1 MLIPPLLD
9 TCYHGN
15 MRKIIAAALCLLTVA
30 VTQHTCQAQP
40 VPIPSQVGDLV
51 PTSPKEAWGD
61 LGAIQSGDGSPW
73 WSEVLL
79 YIPNRILDLIDVFRV
94 DVGVGAS
101 VGAVVRVTEYAQVG
115 YRQMAPVS
123 LRVGDFGRQ
132 FPVLVETS
140 NEIGVSPA
148 FKQSADREV
157 CKAEVGLGGDLLIV
171 GAYGGICL
179 DELADFVGGL
189 FLIDFKDDDM

>member
-1 MLIPPLLD
+1 MLIPPPFD
-9 TCYHGN
+9 TWYHRT
-15 MRKIIAAALCLLTVA
+15 MRKVIYGALCLMSVL
-30 VTQHTCQAQP
+30 VTQPVCEAQP
-40 VPIPSQVGDLV
+40 LPLTPSVGDLV
-51 PTSPKEAWGD
+51 PASPKEAWGD
-61 LGAIQSGDGSPW
+61 LGAIQAGEGSPW
-73 WSEVLL
+73 WADVLL
-79 YIPNRILDLIDVFRV
+79 YIPNRVLDLIDVFRV

-101 VGAVVRVTEYAQVG
+101 VGAVVRVTEYAQLG

-148 FKQSADREV
+148 FKQSADRDV
-157 CKAEVGLGGDLLIV
+157 CSAEIGLGGDLLIV

>member
-1 MLIPPLLD
+1 MKRTLVLIVYVI
-9 TCYHGN
+9 TF
-15 MRKIIAAALCLLTVA
+15 ALSLGTTS
-30 VTQHTCQAQP
+30 VTRAQES
-40 VPIPSQVGDLV
+40 VMIPGYQDLV

-61 LGAIQSGDGSPW
+61 LNAIQINEGTPW
-73 WSEVLL
+73 WADLLL
-79 YIPNRILDLIDVFRV
+79 YIPNRVLDLIDVFRV

-101 VGAVVRVTEYAQVG
+101 VGAVVRVTEYAQFG

-132 FPVLVETS
+132 FPVLVESS
-140 NEIGVSPA
+140 NEFGLSPA

-157 CKAEVGLGGDLLIV
+157 CKAELGLGGDLLIV

-179 DELADFVGGL
+179 DELADFIGGI
-189 FLIDFKDDDM
+189 FLIDFKGDDM

>member
-1 MLIPPLLD
+1 MRTIIFTILSILSVIFSQPSCEAQPLPIPP
-9 TCYHGN
+9 
-15 MRKIIAAALCLLTVA
+15 
-30 VTQHTCQAQP
+30 
-40 VPIPSQVGDLV
+40 QVGDLV

-61 LGAIQSGDGSPW
+61 LGAIQAGEGSPW
-73 WSEVLL
+73 WTDVLL

-140 NEIGVSPA
+140 NEIGISPA
-148 FKQSADREV
+148 FKQSADRDV
-157 CKAEVGLGGDLLIV
+157 CSAELGLGGDLLIV

>member
-1 MLIPPLLD
+1 MPIPPPFD
-9 TCYHGN
+9 TWYHHS
-15 MRKIIAAALCLLTVA
+15 MRKIMYAALCILAIVATVPM
-30 VTQHTCQAQP
+30 CEAQP
-40 VPIPSQVGDLV
+40 LPLQPSVGDLV

-61 LGAIQSGDGSPW
+61 LGAIQAGEGSPW

-157 CKAEVGLGGDLLIV
+157 CSAEIGLGGDLLIV

>member
-1 MLIPPLLD
+1 MKRTISLLANVCAF
-9 TCYHGN
+9 T
-15 MRKIIAAALCLLTVA
+15 CLLWIA
-30 VTQHTCQAQP
+30 PPALAQESVT
-40 VPIPSQVGDLV
+40 IPGYQDMV

-61 LGAIQSGDGSPW
+61 LSAVQINEGTPW
-73 WSEVLL
+73 WADVLL

-101 VGAVVRVTEYAQVG
+101 VGAVVRVTEYAQLG

-132 FPVLVETS
+132 FPVLVESS
-140 NEIGVSPA
+140 NEFGVSPA

-157 CKAEVGLGGDLLIV
+157 CKAEIGLGGDLLIV

-179 DELADFVGGL
+179 DELADFIGGI
-189 FLIDFKDDDM
+189 FFIDFKGDDV

>member
-1 MLIPPLLD
+1 MLIPPPSD
-9 TCYHGN
+9 TWYHRS
-15 MRKIIAAALCLLTVA
+15 MRKIIYAALCLTA
-30 VTQHTCQAQP
+30 VLVTRPACEAQP
-40 VPIPSQVGDLV
+40 LPLPPQVGDLV

-61 LGAIQSGDGSPW
+61 LGAIQSGEGSPW
-73 WSEVLL
+73 WSDVLL
-79 YIPNRILDLIDVFRV
+79 YIPNRVLDLIDVFRV

-101 VGAVVRVTEYAQVG
+101 VGAVVRVTEYAQLG

-148 FKQSADREV
+148 FKQSADRDV
-157 CKAEVGLGGDLLIV
+157 CSAEIGLGGDLLIV

>member
-1 MLIPPLLD
+1 MLIPPPSD
-9 TCYHGN
+9 TWYHRS
-15 MRKIIAAALCLLTVA
+15 MRKIIYAALCLTA
-30 VTQHTCQAQP
+30 VLVTRPACEAQP
-40 VPIPSQVGDLV
+40 LPLPPQVGELV

-61 LGAIQSGDGSPW
+61 LGAIQSGEGSPW
-73 WSEVLL
+73 WSDVLL
-79 YIPNRILDLIDVFRV
+79 YIPNRVLDLIDVFRV

-101 VGAVVRVTEYAQVG
+101 VGAVVRVTEYAQLG

-148 FKQSADREV
+148 FKQSADRDV
-157 CKAEVGLGGDLLIV
+157 CSAEIGLGGDLLIV

>member
-1 MLIPPLLD
+1 MLIPPPSD
-9 TCYHGN
+9 TWYHRS
-15 MRKIIAAALCLLTVA
+15 MRKIIYAALCLTA
-30 VTQHTCQAQP
+30 VLVTRPACEAQP
-40 VPIPSQVGDLV
+40 LPLPPQVGDLV

-61 LGAIQSGDGSPW
+61 LGAIQSGEGSPW
-73 WSEVLL
+73 WSDVFL
-79 YIPNRILDLIDVFRV
+79 YIPNRVLDLIDVFRV

-101 VGAVVRVTEYAQVG
+101 VGAVVRVTEYAQLG

-148 FKQSADREV
+148 FKQSADRDV
-157 CKAEVGLGGDLLIV
+157 CSAEIGLGGDLLIV